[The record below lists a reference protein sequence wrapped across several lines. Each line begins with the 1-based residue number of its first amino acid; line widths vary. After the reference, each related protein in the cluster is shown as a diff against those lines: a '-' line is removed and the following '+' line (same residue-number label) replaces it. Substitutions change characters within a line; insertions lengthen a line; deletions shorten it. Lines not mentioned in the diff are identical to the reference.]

1 MRREFRP
8 HDVIY
13 EWPFREY
20 NPYST
25 SMVPQPPKTDGP
37 DWVESIVQLAA
48 GLGFNPVRVRWRLLR
63 MQDRLTK
70 LRERAQRRVQH
81 SRWQHKVCGACGAV
95 NDRSE
100 RKCVQCGARLGARW
114 VDALARLGV
123 LPKTP
128 GRATVLLAALILL
141 CFAREMSTCGIS
153 ALVSP
158 SGYCLIRMGGN
169 MTWQVLVQGLHPGL
183 ATQLG
188 AGQAP
193 EYWRLG
199 TAMFLHIGIIHLLF
213 NLAALAQVGPMVEEL
228 LGSGRML
235 VLYLGTGLVGNWL
248 SSRYGNY
255 SVSAG
260 ASGAI
265 MGLCGVVAGWGQ
277 RDGTSVGRN
286 SRNHMVRWAIYT
298 VLFGVFVRGDN
309 WAHCG
314 GFLAGALPGLLV
326 KPAWLRRSRAS
337 GLDLAMGT
345 TGVLS
350 AVALA
355 ALVVLAPYTL
365 TKYLPAEAPRAAAR
379 LRAEATVNL
388 PQIAPPRNS
397 AGDSER
403 AGR

>member
-1 MRREFRP
+1 MAP
-8 HDVIY
+8 
-13 EWPFREY
+13 P
-20 NPYST
+20 
-25 SMVPQPPKTDGP
+25 PPKTDGP
-37 DWVESIVQLAA
+37 DWVESMVRLAA
-48 GLGFNPVRVRWRLLR
+48 GLGFNAVRVRWRLLR

-70 LRERAQRRVQH
+70 LRERAQLRVEH

-95 NDRSE
+95 NDQSE
-100 RKCVQCGARLGARW
+100 RKCVQCDVRLGARW
-114 VDALARLGV
+114 VDTLARLGV
-123 LPKTP
+123 LPTTP
-128 GRATVLLAALILL
+128 GRATVLLGALILL

-153 ALVSP
+153 ALLAP
-158 SGYCLIRMGGN
+158 SGQCLIRIGGN
-169 MTWQVLVQGLHPGL
+169 LSSQVLMRGLHPEI

-188 AGQAP
+188 GGHAV

-235 VLYLGTGLVGNWL
+235 VLYLGTGLAGNWL
-248 SSRYGNY
+248 SARYGMY

-286 SRNHMVRWAIYT
+286 CRNHMVRWAVYT
-298 VLFGVFVRGDN
+298 VIFGVFVRGDN

-314 GFLAGALPGLLV
+314 GFLAGALPGLSI

-337 GLDLAMGT
+337 TLDLALGT
-345 TGVLS
+345 TGVLG

-355 ALVVLAPYTL
+355 ALVVLAPYTM
-365 TKYLPAEAPRAAAR
+365 TKHLPAEPLRAVPRP
-379 LRAEATVNL
+379 RAEATLNL
-388 PQIAPPRNS
+388 PQIAPPQDFAGDGES
-397 AGDSER
+397 AGR
-403 AGR
+403 